1 MECITCNSPLDT
13 DEKRCKKCGTNV
25 PEPITSKPVVKK
37 VVEVKPTIKQEAKR
51 IVDKLL
57 KKKK

>member
-1 MECITCNSPLDT
+1 MECVTCKNPLNP

-25 PEPITSKPVVKK
+25 PEPIVSQTTVKK
-37 VVEVKPTIKQEAKR
+37 VVEVNPTIKQEAKR
-51 IVDKLL
+51 IVDKLF

>member
-25 PEPITSKPVVKK
+25 PEPIVSQTTVKK
-37 VVEVKPTIKQEAKR
+37 VVEVNPTIKQEAKR
-51 IVDKLL
+51 IVDRLL